1 MILDKYNH
9 KNDLRMKV
17 KYDSPKHLHEIITD
31 LKKEYPTLKDGVI
44 PTTEFMVVLLT
55 VENHNIKEEIKKE
68 LEIEDLF

>member
-55 VENHNIKEEIKKE
+55 VENHHIKEEIKIRDRRFI
-68 LEIEDLF
+68 LI

>member
-9 KNDLRMKV
+9 KNDLIIKV
-17 KYDSPKHLHEIITD
+17 KYNSPKHLHEIITD

-44 PTTEFMVVLLT
+44 PTTEYMVVLLT
-55 VENHNIKEEIKKE
+55 VENYNIKEEIKEE